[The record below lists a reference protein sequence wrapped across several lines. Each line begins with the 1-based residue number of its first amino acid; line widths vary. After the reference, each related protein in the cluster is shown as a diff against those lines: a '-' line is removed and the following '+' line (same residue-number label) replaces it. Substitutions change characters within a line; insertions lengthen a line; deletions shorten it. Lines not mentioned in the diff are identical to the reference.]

1 MHHQPAAP
9 RPSRP
14 PFTPRAPGRPGPPV
28 VGPSAATGPTTD
40 IPTLERKGG
49 REVGGRR
56 PAARRVGCPRHNL
69 ISHRLGGQRGWLSG
83 WSCHDSSPETC
94 CAHVCPS
101 SVTTVDQPRPSI
113 EGSDRCKPARG
124 HAAQA
129 GRECAATRVPRDC
142 GRCAA
147 TRVPRDC
154 GGRWR
159 RWGGVEVK
167 AEVVN
172 RSPSAVIAP
181 SSSGLQKEAR
191 ARVADGGLL
200 GCGVGRGCDQLCS
213 GTFSHGCRVALA
225 ANGVGGGAAGCPL
238 RLGAHCGSAVHAT
251 SVISASFGS
260 EAVEEATHSI
270 SPNGL
275 FAKLTA
281 KFPMKSTH
289 ELFFFF

>member
-1 MHHQPAAP
+1 MWQTAQRATHVHRARLYRRKPVQDQERDDALDG
-9 RPSRP
+9 SHSH
-14 PFTPRAPGRPGPPV
+14 TPTKSDVRNVYRIVARLTSKRA
-28 VGPSAATGPTTD
+28 
-40 IPTLERKGG
+40 KG
-49 REVGGRR
+49 EN
-56 PAARRVGCPRHNL
+56 RRVGCPRHNL

-83 WSCHDSSPETC
+83 GGCHDSSPETC
-94 CAHVCPS
+94 CAHICPS

-113 EGSDRCKPARG
+113 EDSDRCKPARG

-142 GRCAA
+142 
-147 TRVPRDC
+147 
-154 GGRWR
+154 GRWR

-191 ARVADGGLL
+191 ARVADGLL

-213 GTFSHGCRVALA
+213 GTFSHGCLVALA

-260 EAVEEATHSI
+260 EAVEQASI
-270 SPNGL
+270 SEWAL
-275 FAKLTA
+275 CEAHREVR
-281 KFPMKSTH
+281 MDEVRH
-289 ELFFFF
+289 FFLREQ